1 MEKAQG
7 ITSAYTPRMTEDDLS
22 PSVSPPSL
30 WRLMGQTRRALW
42 ALRHQDPDKAAA
54 ILRRQ
59 LEDFRQTLDAASP
72 PEAAPEQRPN
82 PRAKSD
88 AFLQARWPRK
98 LTDEEHRAYVL
109 LSIEEGSLGTGGGVT
124 DCLVHQFQKER
135 KQTAE
140 GPQDPPAA

>member
-30 WRLMGQTRRALW
+30 WR
-42 ALRHQDPDKAAA
+42 
-54 ILRRQ
+54 Q

-72 PEAAPEQRPN
+72 PETAPEQRPN

-98 LTDEEHRAYVL
+98 LTELPEANAYAAVYRVIDGCEEPVMVRFDV
-109 LSIEEGSLGTGGGVT
+109 GG
-124 DCLVHQFQKER
+124 R
-135 KQTAE
+135 
-140 GPQDPPAA
+140 